1 MYADNIIEVKWKEKF
16 FMVLRLVEGEKIK
29 SRYCTKVNGRSII
42 IGPEYVTIIRPL

>member
-1 MYADNIIEVKWKEKF
+1 MYADNIIEVK
-16 FMVLRLVEGEKIK
+16 MEGEYGTQASRRRKIK